1 MRNLKGLALAMDL
14 ADRQRLQAG
23 QGFAQSQRAYGF
35 TQSQLQQLESYQE
48 DAQAR
53 WTMAGRQAV
62 GGESLQG
69 RYRFMDRLGMAINL
83 QEGVLKDVEQQLE
96 AAKKKSVAAEFRLVS
111 LQRVLAKR
119 SALQAQA
126 LARQAQKQTDEFAS
140 QRYASAAVRQQKGG
154 A

>member
-23 QGFAQSQRAYGF
+23 KGLAQSQRAYGF

-53 WTMAGRQAV
+53 WVTAGRQAV
-62 GGESLQG
+62 GGELLQG
-69 RYRFMDRLGMAINL
+69 RYRFMDRLGLAINL

-96 AAKKKSVAAEFRLVS
+96 TAKKKSLAAEFRLTN
-111 LQRVLAKR
+111 LQRMMAKR
-119 SALQAQA
+119 LALQAQA

-140 QRYASAAVRQQKGG
+140 QRYASAAVRQREGET
-154 A
+154 